1 MGNTLSNIQS
11 AKGTPPDSF
20 LFGQP
25 ISQIQ
30 DQWIKF
36 RTICDNF
43 WIDFEQFH
51 KTFKENE
58 AIFSIWDY
66 QKNELVDAL
75 EVFTAIILFADAT
88 LDQKTR
94 FIFEMFDFNDLRSL
108 SLIDIEFVLNCCVC
122 SMLRIFRCDPELVPE
137 QEKISNLVSQ
147 NFVSGER
154 VTVSGFVKFCQE
166 NSTILDFFRVV
177 GVSFPLEPPKTS
189 TQLMVEA
196 QDPDQII
203 PQYLRTKE
211 KTTNLSFALR
221 TSKYDSKASSQA
233 LTSSLFL
240 QRNKFVLEF
249 IKRIC
254 NFVEAPNSTRHSLDL
269 NWAYGFRFQDVVRS
283 LIYQSDAAPPSPRKR
298 RQPTDNIL
306 LRTLGY
312 RLSYANPPNVH
323 LQRTHPPG
331 SVGRAVG

>member
-94 FIFEMFDFNDLRSL
+94 FIFEIFDFNDLRSL

-122 SMLRIFRCDPELVPE
+122 SMLRIFRCDPELVRAR
-137 QEKISNLVSQ
+137 KNIKFGVDQ
-147 NFVSGER
+147 NFVFRGARDRIRLRQVLPGKFDHSRLFSGGR
-154 VTVSGFVKFCQE
+154 GKLPFRTPQ
-166 NSTILDFFRVV
+166 DFY
-177 GVSFPLEPPKTS
+177 PTYE
-189 TQLMVEA
+189 VEA

-269 NWAYGFRFQDVVRS
+269 KWAYGFRFQDVVRS
-283 LIYQSDAAPPSPRKR
+283 LIYQSDAAPHLHKKKT
-298 RQPTDNIL
+298 TD
-306 LRTLGY
+306 G
-312 RLSYANPPNVH
+312 
-323 LQRTHPPG
+323 
-331 SVGRAVG
+331 